1 MTDQTTTVATLRQAM
16 ASFVAE
22 RKWQR
27 YHNAKNVSM
36 SIAIEASELME
47 IFQWVDTDEL
57 EELSSDPVKM
67 QAVEDE
73 IADVFLYV
81 LSFANATGID
91 LSAAVER
98 KMVKNRTKYPTER
111 FQGNYEKV
119 DG

>member
-1 MTDQTTTVATLRQAM
+1 MNDGTTTVRQLRRAM
-16 ASFVAE
+16 AEFVAE
-22 RKWQR
+22 RQWQR

-57 EELSSDPVKM
+57 ESLVRDPVKM

-91 LSAAVER
+91 LAAAVER
-98 KMVKNRTKYPTER
+98 KMVKNRAKYPPER

-119 DG
+119 NG